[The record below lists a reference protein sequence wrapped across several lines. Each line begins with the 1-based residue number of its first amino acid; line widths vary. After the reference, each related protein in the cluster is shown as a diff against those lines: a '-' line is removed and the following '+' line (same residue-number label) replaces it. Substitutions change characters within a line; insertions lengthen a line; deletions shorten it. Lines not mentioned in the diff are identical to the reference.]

1 MTTNEKIYTV
11 KIDIPVKLEV
21 GAHSEAEAAHAVEE
35 MLKILTMNEGRGESR
50 ADLDKIKFL
59 RKEMGTAMITSVK
72 SWVRNWSGYV
82 KLANQ

>member
-11 KIDIPVKLEV
+11 KIDIPVSIEV
-21 GAHSEAEAAHAVEE
+21 GASSEARAAEAVEE

>member
-21 GAHSEAEAAHAVEE
+21 GARSEADAAHAVEE

>member
-11 KIDIPVKLEV
+11 KIDIPVSIEV
-21 GAHSEAEAAHAVEE
+21 GASSEAEAADAVEE

>member
-11 KIDIPVKLEV
+11 KIDIPVSIEV
-21 GAHSEAEAAHAVEE
+21 GASSEADAAEAVEE

>member
-11 KIDIPVKLEV
+11 KIDIPVSIEV
-21 GAHSEAEAAHAVEE
+21 GASSEAEAAEAVEE

-59 RKEMGTAMITSVK
+59 RKEMVTSMITSVK
-72 SWVRNWSGYV
+72 LTSY
-82 KLANQ
+82 

>member
-11 KIDIPVKLEV
+11 KIDIQVSIEV
-21 GAHSEAEAAHAVEE
+21 GASSEAEAAEAVEE

>member
-11 KIDIPVKLEV
+11 KIDIPVSIEV
-21 GAHSEAEAAHAVEE
+21 GASSKAEAAEAVEK

>member
-11 KIDIPVKLEV
+11 KIDIPVSIEV
-21 GAHSEAEAAHAVEE
+21 GASSEDEAAEAVEE

>member
-11 KIDIPVKLEV
+11 KIDIPVSIEV
-21 GAHSEAEAAHAVEE
+21 GASSEARAAEAVEE

-59 RKEMGTAMITSVK
+59 RKEMVTSMITSVK
-72 SWVRNWSGYV
+72 LTSY
-82 KLANQ
+82 

>member
-11 KIDIPVKLEV
+11 KIDIPVSIEV
-21 GAHSEAEAAHAVEE
+21 GASSEAEAAEAVEE

>member
-11 KIDIPVKLEV
+11 KIDIPVSIEV
-21 GAHSEAEAAHAVEE
+21 GASSEAEAAESVEE

>member
-21 GAHSEAEAAHAVEE
+21 GAHSEADAAHAVEE

-59 RKEMGTAMITSVK
+59 RKAMVTSMITSVK
-72 SWVRNWSGYV
+72 LTSY
-82 KLANQ
+82 

>member
-11 KIDIPVKLEV
+11 KIDIPVSIEV
-21 GAHSEAEAAHAVEE
+21 GASSEAEAAEAVEE

-72 SWVRNWSGYV
+72 LTSY
-82 KLANQ
+82 